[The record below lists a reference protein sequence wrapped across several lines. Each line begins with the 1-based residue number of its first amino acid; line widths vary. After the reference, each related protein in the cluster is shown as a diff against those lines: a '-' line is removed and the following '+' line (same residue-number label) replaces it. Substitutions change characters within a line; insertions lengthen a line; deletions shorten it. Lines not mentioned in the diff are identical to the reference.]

1 MASISA
7 QIETIM
13 PESNPKTPEFLVS
26 EAQLVLE
33 EVRRQKSKQTK
44 TLGDPIQLPGKAL
57 AIKIHRGYAWVAENT
72 TVARKMDLETGNTL
86 QIYRGH
92 TGPVTSIAFYD
103 KDTSSRDGSI
113 LITGSWDKTIKL
125 WDTDTKTLIS
135 STEAHSDFVK
145 CLFVFPSLHLLVSGS
160 SDKIVRFWDLSD
172 ATSGKPLTSMGS
184 ISSHTRPL
192 SCIDGVSSSD
202 TSAVLYTGDSM
213 GAIKIWDLAKESGAA
228 PRWKSTLKAELNH
241 HRTGINEMRFGHDH
255 LWTASADDTAQV
267 LADPVSQQS
276 TTKPPV
282 SITHPTAVRC
292 ILPLSVT
299 DLAEPYLIT
308 GAGDVI
314 RVYDVS
320 SLEEPELINEV
331 DAHWHDVTALHLW
344 GRQTVGADGKTRVE
358 PWVVSTSLD
367 GTIRK
372 WKLADL
378 LTQSPAP
385 RLEPPKAPQV
395 TPASQ
400 TSSEFQMT
408 EEEERELAELL
419 DSD

>member
-1 MASISA
+1 MAN
-7 QIETIM
+7 
-13 PESNPKTPEFLVS
+13 PETPEFLVA
-26 EAQLVLE
+26 EAQLVLGE
-33 EVRRQKSKQTK
+33 ARRQKSERTK
-44 TLGDPIQLPGKAL
+44 TLGEPIQLPGKAL
-57 AIKIHRGYAWVAENT
+57 DIQVHRGHAWVAENT

-92 TGPVTSIAFYD
+92 TGPVTSIAFCD
-103 KDTSSRDGSI
+103 KVPSSSDADI

-135 STEAHSDFVK
+135 STEGHSDFVK
-145 CLFVFPSLHLLVSGS
+145 CLFVFPSLQLLVSGS
-160 SDKIVRFWDLSD
+160 SDKIVRFWDLSN
-172 ATSGKPLTSMGS
+172 ASSGKPLASMGS

-192 SCIDGVSSSD
+192 SSIDGVALSD

-213 GAIKIWDLAKESGAA
+213 GAVKVWDLTKEGGAA
-228 PRWKSTLKAELNH
+228 PRWKANLRAELSH
-241 HRTGINEMRFGHDH
+241 HRTGINEMRIGRGY
-255 LWTASADDTAQV
+255 LWTASSDDTAQV
-267 LADPVSQQS
+267 IPDPASPLT

-282 SITHPTAVRC
+282 SIPHPAAVRC

-320 SLEEPELINEV
+320 SLQEPELINEV

-344 GRQTVGADGKTRVE
+344 VRPSAGADGKTRVE

-372 WKLADL
+372 WRLAEL
-378 LTQSPAP
+378 LTQPAP
-385 RLEPPKAPQV
+385 PRVESAKVAKAAPVPQ
-395 TPASQ
+395 ASS
-400 TSSEFQMT
+400 TFEMT

>member
-1 MASISA
+1 MAN
-7 QIETIM
+7 
-13 PESNPKTPEFLVS
+13 PETPEFLVA
-26 EAQLVLE
+26 EAQLVLGE
-33 EVRRQKSKQTK
+33 ARRQKSERTK
-44 TLGDPIQLPGKAL
+44 TLGEPIQLPGKAL
-57 AIKIHRGYAWVAENT
+57 AIQIHKGYAWVAENT
-72 TVARKMDLETGNTL
+72 TVTRKMDLETGNTL

-92 TGPVTSIAFYD
+92 TGPVTSVAFCD
-103 KDTSSRDGSI
+103 KDPSSRDGGI

-125 WDTDTKTLIS
+125 WDTDTKALIS
-135 STEAHSDFVK
+135 STEGHSDFVK
-145 CLFVFPSLHLLVSGS
+145 CLFVLPSLKLLVSGS

-172 ATSGKPLTSMGS
+172 AMSGKPLTSLGS
-184 ISSHTRPL
+184 ISVHTRPL
-192 SCIDGVSSSD
+192 SCIDGVALSD
-202 TSAVLYTGDSM
+202 TSAILYTGDSM
-213 GAIKIWDLAKESGAA
+213 GAIKIWDLVKESGVA

-241 HRTGINEMRFGHDH
+241 HRTGINEMRFGRGH
-255 LWTASADDTAQV
+255 LWTASSDDSAQV
-267 LADPVSQQS
+267 IPDPIQHQP
-276 TTKPPV
+276 TAKPPV
-282 SITHPTAVRC
+282 SITHPAAVRC

-344 GRQTVGADGKTRVE
+344 VRSSVGEDRKTRVE
-358 PWVVSTSLD
+358 PWIVSTSLD

-372 WKLADL
+372 WRLAGSSEL
-378 LTQSPAP
+378 LVQSPPP
-385 RLEPPKAPQV
+385 RAEPLKIVEP

-400 TSSEFQMT
+400 TGSKFEMT